1 MACGPCRYRK
11 DRTWPKRCRAEWGAC
26 AQRCPRASGTQ
37 RGKTSCAVQMVEP
50 IFPRTRTQVLS
61 FCEQHVAANRCRNVL
76 PQPLRIPRGSCV
88 GFPGCRVFTNA
99 EPILKATY
107 FRFASGL
114 AFSNMGL
121 VPKPLQRCEGGRVVF
136 SERLEPTAIA
146 DCQASA
152 AGAADQTSRP

>member
-1 MACGPCRYRK
+1 V
-11 DRTWPKRCRAEWGAC
+11 
-26 AQRCPRASGTQ
+26 AQ
-37 RGKTSCAVQMVEP
+37 AVQSRMGRLRTEVP
-50 IFPRTRTQVLS
+50 KSKWHAAWKNKLRGPDGRTDFPRTRTQVLS